1 MKIVDESIKHPV
13 SVIVGIIFIILFGII
28 SLFKIPVQLTPD
40 VEKPR
45 ITVDTTWIGGSPQ
58 EVESEIVREQED
70 ELKSVEG
77 LVEMTSESA
86 DGAGSI
92 ILELGVGTD
101 LDAAILKV
109 SNRLDQVKEYPL
121 EADRPVIRSV
131 DVRGSAMA
139 WFILKP
145 LPGKDIDIDKLHDF
159 AEDFVKPRFER
170 VPGVASSNVFG
181 GQEREMQ
188 VIVDPDALAA
198 RGITLIEMAQAIDKE
213 NENISGGDFEEGK
226 RRYIVRTVGEY
237 KSPEDIENVVI
248 TRKNGV
254 PVYVRDVAS
263 ARLGYKDHEYAVRQN
278 GEPAIAINALRETGA
293 NAIDVMA
300 GLREAM
306 KELNEGLLKDRGLTL
321 YNVYDETTYITSAI
335 GLVKDNLIIGG
346 FLAIAVLLL
355 FLRSVSSTLIIA
367 TAIPISVIG
376 TFVMMAL
383 LGRTINVVSLA
394 GMSFAVGMVVDNSI
408 VVLENIYRHMQMGK
422 SRIKAAYDGT
432 VEVWGAVLASTL
444 TTAAVFLPVIFV
456 KEQAGQL
463 FRDIAIAISVSVLL
477 SLIVSI
483 TAIPSAAAKI
493 LEIAKETKGKSLAN
507 LWGFVSIAQGFTD
520 RVTNLVRRVIETP
533 KLRLVVVLAFTF
545 GSILLSWAMVPKME
559 YLPEGNRNL
568 VFGILLPPPGY
579 NINEFTQ
586 IGEQI
591 ERDLRPYWEADV
603 GSPEAERLKGP
614 PIQNFFYVARGRQ
627 VFMGAVAKEPE
638 RVRELIPVMQGT
650 LSKIPGMIA
659 VVTQSSLFQRGIGE
673 GRAINIQIT
682 GPDLEKLVAL
692 GQKIFFG
699 VLQNIPNAQARPIP
713 SLDLGNPEVQV
724 ITDRVRASDVGVT
737 NEELGFSVNALVDGA
752 KVSDYLIEGDEIDLA
767 LRGADKYSNRTQDIE
782 NLMINTPSGKM
793 VTVGSIANVQ
803 VTNGPEQIN
812 HYERQRT
819 ITIQV
824 IPSEEMALET
834 AIDKIQEN
842 IISPLRMS
850 GEVGGLYNII
860 LSGTADDL
868 TITRQALQWN
878 FVLATIITFL
888 LMASLFE
895 SFLYPFVIMFS
906 VPLASFGGFLGLFLL
921 NGFIY
926 QPLDVIT
933 MLGFII
939 LIGTVVNNAILIVH
953 QSLNHIRN
961 EGLELKDAIVE
972 SVRNRIRPIF
982 MTTLTTVFGMLPLV
996 LLPGSGSEL
1005 YRGLG
1010 SVVLGGL
1017 IVSTLF
1023 TLVLVPAVFS
1033 MTYDAKE
1040 TLANNLGKIRHTLS
1054 QLPSKLMSLF

>member
-13 SVIVGIIFIILFGII
+13 SVIVGIIFIVLFGII

-45 ITVDTTWIGGSPQ
+45 ITVDTTWIEGSPQ
-58 EVESEIVREQED
+58 EVESEIVRKQED

-145 LPGKDIDIDKLHDF
+145 LPGKDINIDKLHDF
-159 AEDFVKPRFER
+159 AEDFIKPRFER

-263 ARLGYKDHEYAVRQN
+263 VRLGYKDHEYAVRQN

-293 NAIDVMA
+293 NAINVMA
-300 GLREAM
+300 GLRKAM

-520 RVTNLVRRVIETP
+520 GVTNLVRRVIETP
-533 KLRLVVVLAFTF
+533 KLRLVVVLAFTL
-545 GSILLSWAMVPKME
+545 GSILLSWVMVPKME

-568 VFGILLPPPGY
+568 IFGILLPPPGY
-579 NINEFTQ
+579 NIQEFEK
-586 IGEQI
+586 IGNQI
-591 ERDLRPYWEADV
+591 ERDLRPYWEAKV
-603 GSPEAERLKGP
+603 GSPETEKLGGP
-614 PIQNFFYVARGRQ
+614 PIENFFYVARGRQ
-627 VFMGAVAKEPE
+627 VFMGAVAKEPD

-682 GPDLEKLVAL
+682 GPELEKLVSL

-699 VLQNIPNAQARPIP
+699 VLQSIPNAQARPIP

-824 IPSEEMALET
+824 IPSEEMPLET

-953 QSLNHIRN
+953 QSLNRIRN